1 MGMGFSGT
9 RLAEGVV
16 GFHGPERVALS
27 EVFTTPAFEV
37 VAVWIPPGGT
47 ELTVEEEQSVPGRL
61 PALVGERA
69 PLLQEL
75 FRRFDAAHP
84 RHEPHYYLSLLAVA
98 DAHRGRGL
106 GMALLRENLAR
117 FEAKFALAQ
126 NA

>member
-84 RHEPHYYLSLLAVA
+84 RHE
-98 DAHRGRGL
+98 R
-106 GMALLRENLAR
+106 
-117 FEAKFALAQ
+117 
-126 NA
+126 